1 MKLSLLW
8 FRIFC
13 QLVGNFPTCRSK
25 TTWIQWDVNSWAIGK
40 GDGFTWYLAFASD
53 FLSSDTG
60 KSQYFLGLFFNT
72 ISVFSFRE
80 HDKDPE
86 TFFKVLE
93 GLKQEGLQFKV
104 SVLGEQY
111 QDNPGMCYLIILI
124 LPAKFFIDYCGCDAE
139 KDGSTQ
145 HLYMTLLLHQRDFS
159 ATAST

>member
-1 MKLSLLW
+1 M
-8 FRIFC
+8 
-13 QLVGNFPTCRSK
+13 T
-25 TTWIQWDVNSWAIGK
+25 AISPLHL
-40 GDGFTWYLAFASD
+40 TS
-53 FLSSDTG
+53 TG

-111 QDNPGMCYLIILI
+111 QDNPGMCYLLFLIIQI
-124 LPAKFFIDYCGCDAE
+124 LPAYFFTDYYSCDETKMAPL
-139 KDGSTQ
+139 SI
-145 HLYMTLLLHQRDFS
+145 
-159 ATAST
+159 AT